1 MKRGGKILL
10 IGASVAAVVVGA
22 AVVVHSPLLQR
33 HMAALHG
40 GAGPHGHAGIHAS
53 GPAAEIVGEAGG
65 DPMANARARAGVAA
79 IGRRWD
85 EAAFAE
91 TVALYTAV
99 HRGIEWPGV
108 LEPELVRYGPA
119 AEQTFDVYRPE
130 QGFSEPGPV
139 FLFLHGNGLDNSD
152 RIAPGSD
159 GLIYSHLGKLA
170 ATAGGIGVSMSY
182 RRVSSGAAGGGDAD
196 MMLETGAED
205 LRLVIEWIVENI
217 SPYGGDPGTI
227 VIAANSEGATITA
240 AYLFNEDWQMDS
252 GPHVAAA
259 ILISGLFGS
268 FAPEIDE
275 LASDYKGQPVPLAL
289 WTAEYDIPEVA
300 EGIADL
306 DETLCRK
313 YADCPWT
320 EQLPGHNHVSHIMSL
335 GTADTSVMNS
345 FIRFYHTVR

>member
-1 MKRGGKILL
+1 MKRSGKTLL
-10 IGASVAAVVVGA
+10 IGGSVAAVLVGS
-22 AVVVHSPLLQR
+22 AVVLHSPALHR

-40 GAGPHGHAGIHAS
+40 GAGLHGSAGIHAS
-53 GPAAEIVGEAGG
+53 GPAAVIIGESGG
-65 DPMANARARAGVAA
+65 DPMANARARDGVAA

-91 TVALYTAV
+91 TVALYTDV

-108 LEPELVRYGPA
+108 LEPELVRYGPDT
-119 AEQTFDVYRPE
+119 EQTFEVYRPE

-139 FLFLHGNGLDNSD
+139 FVFLHGNGLGGSD

-182 RRVSSGAAGGGDAD
+182 RHIWSGAGSGNEVGA
-196 MMLETGAED
+196 MLEAGAED
-205 LRLVIEWIVENI
+205 LRLVIEWIVQNV
-217 SPYGGDPGTI
+217 SSYGGDPGTI
-227 VIAANSEGATITA
+227 VVAANSEGATITA
-240 AYLFNEDWQMDS
+240 AYLFNEDWQTES

-259 ILISGLFGS
+259 ILASGLFGTL
-268 FAPEIDE
+268 APEIDQ
-275 LASDYKGQPVPLAL
+275 LVSDYEGEPVPLAL
-289 WTAEYDIPEVA
+289 WTAEYDTAKVA
-300 EGIADL
+300 GGIADL
-306 DETLCRK
+306 REVLCRK
-313 YADCPWT
+313 YDGCPWA
-320 EQLPGHNHVSHIMSL
+320 EQLFGHNHVSHIMSL